1 MVKKVGDTLD
11 KTMLSRVFSFAADFL
26 RGFSMLR
33 SIGNFRGRQRVQYV
47 YLLLNIGSS
56 LLENLLGLILYRIH
70 FGAYSI
76 KISERE

>member
-1 MVKKVGDTLD
+1 MAKKFGDTLD

-56 LLENLLGLILYRIH
+56 
-70 FGAYSI
+70 FV
-76 KISERE
+76 RESSGTDTL